1 MHVENLDFRAF
12 LKRYDRDGTLFY
24 LDPPYYGHEND
35 YGKEMFSRSDFDDLV
50 SVLKGLK
57 GTFILSLN
65 DRPEV
70 RDLFKNFNIRSVET
84 TYTAG
89 GNNKAKKVGEV
100 IISNHTL

>member
-1 MHVENLDFRAF
+1 MSERYLPCIKTIGKSEQNRAYQTCAAQYHYSF
-12 LKRYDRDGTLFY
+12 
-24 LDPPYYGHEND
+24 
-35 YGKEMFSRSDFDDLV
+35 KEMFSRSDFDDLV
-50 SVLKGLK
+50 SILKGLK

-70 RDLFKNFNIRSVET
+70 RDLFKNFNIKSVET